1 MNIDVVKNKI
11 VKKTAG
17 TPEHMDLLTQYD
29 ALYSVKEE
37 KEKEIAKAKEAER
50 LQQEADR
57 LEQERLHAEYMQK
70 KAERE
75 KKLEEEEQLMKQ
87 HAQQQAESERQEIDA
102 KKAEFKQRLGWD
114 KAKSEKAWDD
124 ILQDKMMSL
133 GVFTDTDNKS
143 FEELEQEAREEA
155 KKYRM
160 PEARAESPDT
170 EEEASG
176 HDNDAKKIDEMNKSI
191 IDSLVVEVDAK
202 ITEGK
207 KPSSGSISNLVYQI
221 RRKHG
226 QQAYIA
232 GMLNTALKQANVQ
245 LRKTSSGQ
253 VVFYDRTG
261 HKLEGGYKAIEHNL
275 KQLLQV

>member
-17 TPEHMDLLTQYD
+17 TSEHMDLLTQYD
-29 ALYSVKEE
+29 AFYSIKEE

-114 KAKSEKAWDD
+114 KAKSEKGWDD

-133 GVFTDTDNKS
+133 GVFTDTDNKA
-143 FEELEQEAREEA
+143 FEELEQEAR
-155 KKYRM
+155 
-160 PEARAESPDT
+160 
-170 EEEASG
+170 
-176 HDNDAKKIDEMNKSI
+176 
-191 IDSLVVEVDAK
+191 
-202 ITEGK
+202 
-207 KPSSGSISNLVYQI
+207 
-221 RRKHG
+221 
-226 QQAYIA
+226 
-232 GMLNTALKQANVQ
+232 
-245 LRKTSSGQ
+245 
-253 VVFYDRTG
+253 
-261 HKLEGGYKAIEHNL
+261 
-275 KQLLQV
+275 

>member
-1 MNIDVVKNKI
+1 
-11 VKKTAG
+11 
-17 TPEHMDLLTQYD
+17 
-29 ALYSVKEE
+29 
-37 KEKEIAKAKEAER
+37 
-50 LQQEADR
+50 
-57 LEQERLHAEYMQK
+57 
-70 KAERE
+70 
-75 KKLEEEEQLMKQ
+75 
-87 HAQQQAESERQEIDA
+87 
-102 KKAEFKQRLGWD
+102 
-114 KAKSEKAWDD
+114 
-124 ILQDKMMSL
+124 
-133 GVFTDTDNKS
+133 
-143 FEELEQEAREEA
+143 
-155 KKYRM
+155 M

-202 ITEGK
+202 IIEGK

-245 LRKTSSGQ
+245 LRKTSSS
-253 VVFYDRTG
+253 
-261 HKLEGGYKAIEHNL
+261 KLYFMIELAINWKGGFKAIEHNL